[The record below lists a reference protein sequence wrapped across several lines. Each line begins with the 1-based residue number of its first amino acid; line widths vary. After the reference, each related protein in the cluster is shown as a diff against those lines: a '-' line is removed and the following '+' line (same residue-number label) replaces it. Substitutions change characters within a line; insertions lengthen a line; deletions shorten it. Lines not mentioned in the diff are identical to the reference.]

1 MEAVLM
7 LGKLI
12 SGFLVSLAALSSLSA
27 QTTDTKP
34 GAPGEVKPLIK
45 AAEEVE
51 LIEGK
56 VTFVT
61 DGDQFRVRTSD
72 GKVFPIRIHGI
83 DAPEQDQ
90 EYGVKSRKRLEDQ
103 ILEKDVKVV
112 VQRVD
117 SEGRYVGTVFLN
129 GQDVG
134 LRLLENGSAWHYK
147 RTSGEQ
153 SSDVRAKYARAEL
166 KAREGRSGLW
176 SDPMP
181 IPPWEFRDE
190 AETTTAL
197 ASNAA
202 TAVPLAAN
210 SQAQAAR
217 DPKPEPAS
225 GRVYTL
231 GPRGGCYYLN
241 SSGSKVYV
249 KDKSLCQKPQ

>member
-1 MEAVLM
+1 MEEVLM
-7 LGKLI
+7 FGRWTAVFLI
-12 SGFLVSLAALSSLSA
+12 LLAALTYISA

-34 GAPGEVKPLIK
+34 AAPGEAKPSVKS
-45 AAEEVE
+45 ADDVE

-90 EYGVKSRKRLEDQ
+90 DYGVKSRKRLEDQ
-103 ILEKDVKVV
+103 ILEKEVKVV

-147 RTSGEQ
+147 RASGEQ
-153 SSDVRAKYARAEL
+153 SSDVRARYAKAEL
-166 KAREGRSGLW
+166 KARENRSGLW
-176 SDPMP
+176 SDPIP
-181 IPPWEFRDE
+181 IPPWEYRDE
-190 AETTTAL
+190 TEPSPGATDKKSAVVPLVTNTQP
-197 ASNAA
+197 AA
-202 TAVPLAAN
+202 QGDQKPTAV
-210 SQAQAAR
+210 
-217 DPKPEPAS
+217 E